1 MRIQAILL
9 FCSSLALS
17 AASPVLVLSFD
28 GLSAAQFTPRTMPR
42 FWKLGLHGQRGE
54 GLPPFPAT
62 TFNGHATLATGC
74 WPEHHGI
81 VANGFVDPALGFV
94 RDAAQAEYLQR
105 EPLWVAATRSGV
117 RTAVYHWPC
126 ATGPW
131 EGVSPWRLEAF
142 QLDTPDRAAL
152 VFSEAALKDGAL
164 LVMAY
169 LSGTDTESHLKGPAS
184 REVRH
189 KLAVLD
195 QEVAPWV
202 KRMLQRHP
210 GLRVLLLADHGM
222 AAMTRRIDL
231 RPVLGPEA
239 RVIAHGGSAFIYP
252 ATPMAPDLESR
263 LAALDL
269 RVWRPETLPG
279 SYHLGASPRIG
290 SLVVEGPLGSWI
302 SGAATPGE
310 DAKERKGRQGAHG
323 YDAADPRMHTWLV
336 ALGTGRHTPLP
347 PTPLWNLAPT
357 VAHWLNIKWA
367 MEPDGIPVPELET
380 LPAP

>member
-1 MRIQAILL
+1 MRTFHLL
-9 FCSSLALS
+9 LCCASLALS

-28 GLSAAQFTPRTMPR
+28 GLSAAQFTARSMPR
-42 FWKLGLHGQRGE
+42 FWKLGLQGQRGE

-62 TFNGHATLATGC
+62 TFNGHATIATGC

-81 VANGFVDPALGFV
+81 VANGFVDPALGLV
-94 RDAAQAEYLQR
+94 RDAAQAEYLLR

-131 EGVSPWRLEAF
+131 GGVSPWRLEVF
-142 QLDTPDRAAL
+142 KLDTPDRAAL
-152 VFSEAALKDGAL
+152 AFSEAALKDGAL

-169 LSGTDTESHLKGPAS
+169 LSGTDTEGHLQGPAS

-195 QEVAPWV
+195 HDVAPWV
-202 KRMLQRHP
+202 KRMLRTHP

-222 AAMTRRIDL
+222 VTMTRRIDP
-231 RPVLGPEA
+231 RPALGPEA

-252 ATPMAPDLESR
+252 GSPLAPETEAR
-263 LAALDL
+263 LQALDL
-269 RVWRPETLPG
+269 KVWRPETLPAAF
-279 SYHLGASPRIG
+279 HLGGSPRIG
-290 SLVVEGPLGSWI
+290 ALVVEGPMGSWI
-302 SGAATPGE
+302 SGASTPAE
-310 DAKERKGRQGAHG
+310 EAKERKGRQGAHG

-336 ALGTGRHTPLP
+336 ALGTSRHTPLP

-357 VAHWLNIKWA
+357 VARWLNIKWTQ
-367 MEPDGIPVPELET
+367 EPDGTPVPELET
-380 LPAP
+380 VPAP